1 MAGEKNMRHSHAT
14 HDLYNEIA
22 NGNYPEWTWYVQV
35 MDPNTEPES
44 LGFDPLD
51 DTKVGAP
58 RIHVCKISRD
68 CCPASCALSYA
79 AHVEAGH
86 A

>member
-22 NGNYPEWTWYVQV
+22 NGNHPEWTWYVQV
-35 MDPNTEPES
+35 MDPATEPES

-51 DTKVGAP
+51 DTKVRVP
-58 RIHVCKISRD
+58 T
-68 CCPASCALSYA
+68 ASGFLTC
-79 AHVEAGH
+79 G
-86 A
+86 